1 MLTFNF
7 LRFMSNTKKEYAIFG
22 MRWRKEV
29 GLS

>member
-22 MRWRKEV
+22 MRWREV